1 MSDGYYAGGGGYYF
15 MPENYPEPKP
25 KKQDTIG
32 LADAITKSI
41 LSAGLDRGIGTNY
54 IIFAYIMC
62 VVFASASLLK
72 NISGRIDLHR
82 KLFCSMQLVS
92 SIFTL
97 AIIISSFGHVGAYMT
112 EFSR

>member
-1 MSDGYYAGGGGYYF
+1 MSDGYYAGSGGYYF

-32 LADAITKSI
+32 LADAIAKSI
-41 LSAGLDRGIGTNY
+41 LSAGLDRGVGTNY
-54 IIFAYIMC
+54 LFFAYIMC
-62 VVFASASLLK
+62 AGFASASPLI

-92 SIFTL
+92 YISTL
-97 AIIISSFGHVGAYMT
+97 PIIISSFGRVGAYIT
-112 EFSR
+112 EYSR